1 MDATEAIK
9 ICIQLIREHRDVL
22 DTDELRWSQAAD
34 LSRLNQ
40 LMLYEDGERLP
51 SGIVRLRGST
61 ATRALSI
68 LKDCMARLRRACE
81 EKELACLPEIA
92 DYEAEIAKARDRQ
105 IMRQYRDRPR
115 PSGLQT

>member
-1 MDATEAIK
+1 M
-9 ICIQLIREHRDVL
+9 QLIREHRDVL

-40 LMLYEDGERLP
+40 IMLYEGGELQP
-51 SGIVRLRGST
+51 SGMMRLRGPV

-68 LKDCMARLRRACE
+68 LTDCMARLRRACQ

-92 DYEAEIAKARDRQ
+92 GYEAEIAKARDRQ

-115 PSGLQT
+115 QSGREQ